1 MREPA
6 FWWRPGRGTLLSRLL
21 NPLAA
26 AYGAVAC
33 LRLHAQG
40 RSAGVPVIC
49 LGNFTVGGSGK
60 TPAALAVCRLL
71 LAAGE
76 RPFFLSRGYGG
87 RLAGPVLVNPA
98 VHGASD
104 VGDEPLLL
112 ARLAPTII
120 AHDRVAG
127 AAAAESSG
135 ASVVVMD
142 DGFQNPSLRKD
153 LAIIMVDGR
162 RGIGNGRIFPAGPL
176 RASLES
182 QLARANAILLVGPP
196 DAAADVVGTARRR
209 RLPVL
214 HSRIEPDRQSLAAL
228 SGRKIMAFA
237 GIADPEKFFA
247 TLAEAG
253 LVVAERISFA
263 DHHRYTPAEAQM
275 LLARARA
282 QNLLLLTTEK
292 DHARLAGDRQ
302 LAGLAERAAV
312 LPVRLVIEEQARF
325 RELLFEGLKRR
336 GFGEQ
341 PLVAE
346 RGVFRPTSREPRPE
360 R

>member
-6 FWWRPGRGTLLSRLL
+6 FWWQPGRGPLLSRFLS
-21 NPLAA
+21 PLAA
-26 AYGAVAC
+26 AYGAVAW

-40 RSAGVPVIC
+40 SSARVPVIC

-60 TPAALAVCRLL
+60 TPAALAVGRFL

-98 VHGASD
+98 VHGAAD

-112 ARLAPTII
+112 ARLAPTIV
-120 AHDRVAG
+120 ARDRVAG
-127 AAAAESSG
+127 AKAAQFGG
-135 ASVVVMD
+135 ASVAVMD

-153 LAIIMVDGR
+153 LAIIVVDGR

-176 RASLES
+176 RAPLES
-182 QLARANAILLVGPP
+182 QIARAHALLLVGPP
-196 DAAADVVGTARRR
+196 DGAATIVAIAQRR

-214 HSRIEPDRQSLAAL
+214 HGRIEADRQSLAAL
-228 SGRKIMAFA
+228 NGRKIMAFA

-263 DHHRYTPAEAQM
+263 DHHRYTAAEAQM
-275 LLARARA
+275 LLERAQA

-292 DHARLAGDRQ
+292 DHARLAGERQ
-302 LAGLAERAAV
+302 LAVLAERAAV
-312 LPVRLVIEEQARF
+312 LPVRLVVKEEAWF
-325 RELLFEGLKRR
+325 RDLLSKVLKR
-336 GFGEQ
+336 GGICAK
-341 PLVAE
+341 PSADAKAGL
-346 RGVFRPTSREPRPE
+346 
-360 R
+360 

>member
-6 FWWRPGRGTLLSRLL
+6 FWWQPGRGLLPSRFLS
-21 NPLAA
+21 PLAA
-26 AYGAVAC
+26 AYGAVAW
-33 LRLHAQG
+33 LRLHARG

-49 LGNFTVGGSGK
+49 LGNFTVGGGGK
-60 TPAALAVCRLL
+60 TPAALAVGRLL
-71 LAAGE
+71 LAARE

-98 VHGASD
+98 VHGGAD

-112 ARLAPTII
+112 ARLAPTIV
-120 AHDRVAG
+120 ARDRVAG
-127 AAAAESSG
+127 AAAAQFGG

-142 DGFQNPSLRKD
+142 DGFQNPSLRKN
-153 LAIIMVDGR
+153 LAIIVVDGR
-162 RGIGNGRIFPAGPL
+162 RGIGNGRVFPAGPL
-176 RASLES
+176 RAPLES
-182 QLARANAILLVGPP
+182 QIARAHALVLVGPP
-196 DAAADVVGTARRR
+196 DGAAAVVAIAQRRH
-209 RLPVL
+209 LPVL
-214 HSRIEPDRQSLAAL
+214 HGRIEADRQSLAAL
-228 SGRKIMAFA
+228 AGCKIMAFA

-253 LVVAERISFA
+253 LVVAQQISFA

-275 LLARARA
+275 LLERAQA

-312 LPVRLVIEEQARF
+312 LPVRLAIEEEAWLRD
-325 RELLFEGLKRR
+325 LLSKALKRD
-336 GFGEQ
+336 GTGEK
-341 PLVAE
+341 PPPAAKG
-346 RGVFRPTSREPRPE
+346 RF
-360 R
+360 